1 MERNEKT
8 KLLNDHRAG
17 GQSDPWSDKE
27 YTIPMKEKANLS
39 KLMQDSSDFARSVRS
54 HTIGKLGG
62 SSSMGN
68 FRINMGDELSKSLP
82 RSYSATMDGQ
92 LATMTPSEMGR
103 QEMYSQV
110 PFVAIPGLQKKER
123 EIANIFASYAAD
135 LDVASARGLSEMD
148 KTIRHASSS
157 MLILEE
163 MEDAKVV
170 TAPLIFTVI
179 VVSASMFSVG
189 YNTSV
194 MNSPE
199 KNVFP
204 GHSITSWALAV
215 AAFAIGGPFGSSTG
229 GKLADKRG
237 RRGAMLI
244 GIWIFL
250 LGGLI
255 QTVAQDMMTI
265 ILGRFIIGFASG
277 CILVLVPIYLGEVA
291 PPSLRGTLGT
301 LTQFAMVMGIL
312 FADLVAFPF
321 ATSSGSSSGWRVMF
335 SVTVMISGAQLFLSP
350 FLLESPRWLLN
361 KDPNSLR
368 ARYIIK
374 RLRGLRNEQEVER
387 EVGHFIIGESAQHQE
402 EGDEANKLKDLWSH
416 PKRRKLLFSCLI
428 LQMAQQLSG
437 INAIFFYSTSILEG
451 VVDNILVGTTIIG
464 VVNVLA
470 TYVALLVMDSIG
482 RRSLILWSS
491 GGMFVACIVV
501 VLALSGVL
509 NNIFALLAVNIYV
522 FFFAI
527 GLGPIPFLIV
537 AEMFDGKYVTVAM
550 SLCMQLNGCCNFI
563 VGMVFPY
570 MNAYLGPYSF
580 LPFAVIL
587 ALTFIFTLFV
597 LPETQGKT
605 PEDLVA
611 EMVKRNSQSMVYEIN
626 EEDAGAINQ
635 EWKKAMEQLMEEEQN
650 QMKEGSF
657 DYGFKPINN

>member
-1 MERNEKT
+1 MQRNEET
-8 KLLNDHRAG
+8 KLLDNPR
-17 GQSDPWSDKE
+17 SSKE
-27 YTIPMKEKANLS
+27 KYTTPTKEKANVS
-39 KLMQDSSDFARSVRS
+39 KILQDSSDFARSVR
-54 HTIGKLGG
+54 IKG

-68 FRINMGDELSKSLP
+68 FRINMGDELARSLP
-82 RSYSATMDGQ
+82 RSYSVSMDGK

-135 LDVASARGLSEMD
+135 LDVASASGLSEMD
-148 KTIRHASSS
+148 KSVRRASSS

-179 VVSASMFSVG
+179 IVSASMFSHG

-194 MNSPE
+194 MNAPE
-199 KNVFP
+199 KIVFP

-215 AAFAIGGPFGSSTG
+215 AAYTVGGPFGSATG

-244 GIWIFL
+244 GIWISL
-250 LGGLI
+250 VGGLI
-255 QTVAQDMMTI
+255 QTVAQDILTI
-265 ILGRFIIGFASG
+265 ILARFIIGFASG
-277 CILVLVPIYLGEVA
+277 YFTVLVPIYLGEMA

-301 LTQFAMVMGIL
+301 LTQFAAVIGIL

-321 ATSSGSSSGWRVMF
+321 ATPNGWRIMF
-335 SVTVMISGAQLFLSP
+335 SITTVIAGSQLLLSS

-361 KDPNSLR
+361 RDPNSLR

-402 EGDEANKLKDLWSH
+402 EGDEKNVLNEIWSH
-416 PKRRKLLFSCLI
+416 TKRRKLLVSCII
-428 LQMAQQLSG
+428 LQMSQQLSG
-437 INAIFFYSTSILEG
+437 INAIFYYSTAILEG
-451 VVDNILVGTTIIG
+451 VIDDPLIGTTVIAT
-464 VVNVLA
+464 VNVLA
-470 TYVALLVMDSIG
+470 TYVALLVMDSTG
-482 RRSLILWSS
+482 RRSLLLWSS
-491 GGMFVACIVV
+491 GGMFVSCIVL
-501 VLALSGVL
+501 VLALLGVL
-509 NNIFALLAVNIYV
+509 NNICALLAVNVYV
-522 FFFAI
+522 FFFEI
-527 GLGPIPFLIV
+527 GLGPIPWLIV
-537 AEMFDGKYVTVAM
+537 AEMFDSKYVAVAM
-550 SLCMQLNGCCNFI
+550 SLCSQVNWGCNFI

-570 MNAYLGPYSF
+570 MNAYLGSYSF
-580 LPFAVIL
+580 FPFSVIL
-587 ALTFIFTLFV
+587 ALTFLFTLFF

-605 PEDLVA
+605 PEDLVD
-611 EMVKRNSQSMVYEIN
+611 EMVRRNSQSMVYEIN

-635 EWKKAMEQLMEEEQN
+635 EWRKAMEQLMEEEQN
-650 QMKEGSF
+650 QMNEGNF
-657 DYGFKPINN
+657 DYGFRPINN

>member
-1 MERNEKT
+1 
-8 KLLNDHRAG
+8 
-17 GQSDPWSDKE
+17 
-27 YTIPMKEKANLS
+27 MKEKANLS

-54 HTIGKLGG
+54 HTTGKLGG

-68 FRINMGDELSKSLP
+68 FRINMGDELTKSLP
-82 RSYSATMDGQ
+82 RSYSASMDGE

-110 PFVAIPGLQKKER
+110 PFIAIPGLQKKER
-123 EIANIFASYAAD
+123 EVANIFASYAAD
-135 LDVASARGLSEMD
+135 IDVASTRGLSDMD

-194 MNSPE
+194 MNAPE
-199 KNVFP
+199 KMVFP
-204 GHSITSWALAV
+204 GHSITIWALAV
-215 AAFAIGGPFGSSTG
+215 AAFAIGGPFGSATG

-255 QTVAQDMMTI
+255 QTMAQDMLTI
-265 ILGRFIIGFASG
+265 ILARFIIGFASG
-277 CILVLVPIYLGEVA
+277 YTTVLVPIYLGEIA

-301 LTQFAMVMGIL
+301 LTQFAMVIGIL
-312 FADLVAFPF
+312 FADIVAFPF
-321 ATSSGSSSGWRVMF
+321 ATPSGWRVMF
-335 SVTVMISGAQLFLSP
+335 SGTTLIAGAQLFMSP

-361 KDPNSLR
+361 MDPSSLR

-402 EGDEANKLKDLWSH
+402 KGNESNALNELWSH
-416 PKRRKLLFSCLI
+416 PKRRKLLASCLI

-437 INAIFFYSTSILEG
+437 INAVFFYSTAILEG
-451 VVDNILVGTTIIG
+451 VIDNPLVGTTVIAA
-464 VVNVLA
+464 VNVVA
-470 TYVALLVMDSIG
+470 TYVALLIMDSTG

-491 GGMFVACIVV
+491 GGMFVSCILI
-501 VLALSGVL
+501 VLALLGVL
-509 NNIFALLAVNIYV
+509 NNIIALLAVNLYV
-522 FFFAI
+522 FFFEI
-527 GLGPIPFLIV
+527 GLGPIPWLIV

-550 SLCMQLNGCCNFI
+550 SLCSQLNWGCNF
-563 VGMVFPY
+563 VVSYAFPY

-587 ALTFIFTLFV
+587 ALTFMFTLFV
-597 LPETQGKT
+597 LPETQGRT

-611 EMVKRNSQSMVYEIN
+611 EMVRRNSRSMVYEIN
-626 EEDAGAINQ
+626 EEETGAINQ
-635 EWKKAMEQLMEEEQN
+635 EWKKAMEQLMEEEQS

-657 DYGFKPINN
+657 DYGFQPINK

>member
-17 GQSDPWSDKE
+17 GQSDPWSNKG
-27 YTIPMKEKANLS
+27 YTVPMKERTNLS

-68 FRINMGDELSKSLP
+68 FRINMGDELTKSLP

-123 EIANIFASYAAD
+123 EIANVFASYAAD

-189 YNTSV
+189 YNTGV
-194 MNSPE
+194 MNAPE
-199 KNVFP
+199 KLVFP

-215 AAFAIGGPFGSSTG
+215 AAFAIGGPFGSATG

-250 LGGLI
+250 IGGLI
-255 QTVAQDMMTI
+255 QTVAQDMLTI
-265 ILGRFIIGFASG
+265 ILARFIIGFASG
-277 CILVLVPIYLGEVA
+277 YTTVLVPIYLGEVA

-301 LTQFAMVMGIL
+301 LTQFAMVIGIL
-312 FADLVAFPF
+312 FADLIAFPLV
-321 ATSSGSSSGWRVMF
+321 ATPNGWRVMF
-335 SVTVMISGAQLFLSP
+335 SATTVIAGTQLFLSP

-361 KDPNSLR
+361 RDPNSLR

-402 EGDEANKLKDLWSH
+402 EGDEGNVLKEIWSH
-416 PKRRKLLFSCLI
+416 SKRRKLLVSCLI

-451 VVDNILVGTTIIG
+451 VIDNPLVGTAVIG
-464 VVNVLA
+464 AVNVIA
-470 TYVALLVMDSIG
+470 TYVALLVMDSTG

-491 GGMFVACIVV
+491 GGMFFACIVV
-501 VLALSGVL
+501 VLALLGVL

-522 FFFAI
+522 FFFEI
-527 GLGPIPFLIV
+527 GLGPIPWLIV

-550 SLCMQLNGCCNFI
+550 SLCSQLNWGCNFI

-587 ALTFIFTLFV
+587 ALTFIFTLFF

-650 QMKEGSF
+650 QMNEGKF
-657 DYGFKPINN
+657 DYGFQPIKK